1 MPDFFFTQFRKNK
14 AARGFDKSIKTQYPI
29 IGIKVEKIN
38 GQYVTIKV
46 IAPQKSN
53 TPHII
58 HIPLTHTI
66 VV

>member
-29 IGIKVEKIN
+29 IGEKIETIN
-38 GQYVTIKV
+38 GQEVTIKV

-53 TPHII
+53 T
-58 HIPLTHTI
+58 THTI
-66 VV
+66 HTPLTRL